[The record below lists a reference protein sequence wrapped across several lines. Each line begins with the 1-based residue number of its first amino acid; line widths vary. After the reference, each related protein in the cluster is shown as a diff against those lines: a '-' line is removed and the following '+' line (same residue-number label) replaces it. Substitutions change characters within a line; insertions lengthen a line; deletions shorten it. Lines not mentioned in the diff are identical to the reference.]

1 MISYSFKTIF
11 GWMTIESLNFK
22 LMSVK
27 FGKSQNSKKD
37 KYLIRISKEIK
48 LYSLGKLKKFNF
60 EYRLLGTPLQI
71 KIWNELSKIK
81 YGQTKSYGEIAKKV
95 KTSPRYVG
103 NVCGQNNLLLIIP
116 CHRVIRSDG
125 SLGGF
130 SGLGGIKLKKKI
142 LNLEKNV

>member
-11 GWMTIESLNFK
+11 GWMTIESINFK

-37 KYLIRISKEIK
+37 KFLIRISNEIK

-81 YGQTKSYGEIAKKV
+81 YGHKKSYGEIAKKLG
-95 KTSPRYVG
+95 TSPRYVG

-116 CHRVIRSDG
+116 CHRVIKSDG

-130 SGLGGIKLKKKI
+130 SGLGGIKLKKK
-142 LNLEKNV
+142 LLSLESNE